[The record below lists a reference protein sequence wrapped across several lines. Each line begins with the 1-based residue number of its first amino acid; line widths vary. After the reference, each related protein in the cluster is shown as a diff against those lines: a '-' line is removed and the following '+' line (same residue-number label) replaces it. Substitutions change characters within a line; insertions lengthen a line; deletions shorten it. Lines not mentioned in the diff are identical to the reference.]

1 MKSERTQT
9 TLQTLQELS
18 RGLVILLTFLALGEL
33 LMAWA
38 EWPIPGNVVGMV
50 LLTVALLTRLVRLQ
64 WVAAAADAL
73 LSRLGLFFV
82 PPGVGVMLYF
92 DLIGREWLPL
102 LGALLG
108 SSVAVLWV
116 TGAIAT
122 LLERHPSGK
131 EVR

>member
-9 TLQTLQELS
+9 TLQTLHELS

-38 EWPIPGNVVGMV
+38 GWPIPGNVVGMV
-50 LLTVALLTRLVRLQ
+50 LLTIALLTRLVRLQ

-116 TGAIAT
+116 TAAIAT